1 MIKDIL
7 QCRKEHL
14 KFDVEVPGGGIMDVD
29 LYDELVFSEEDLMD
43 HLICQ
48 AGLMSWWTSISLR
61 LESQLRN
68 LKRQYEVWRS
78 PKYER
83 AQNYLSQEMKNPT
96 VKSIENFLRVRYKK
110 EYNQWQEEI
119 EKLESKLEF
128 VKVVPSL
135 FKEKGQMMVQ
145 AAKYK
150 TSEMFS
156 IHPFEEEEKEKDEVE
171 KLKRKL
177 SSGER
182 IEGKN

>member
-7 QCRKEHL
+7 QRRKEHL

-61 LESQLRN
+61 LESQLRG
-68 LKRQYEVWRS
+68 LKRQYERWYL

-83 AQNYLSQEMKNPT
+83 ARNYLYQEKKNPT
-96 VKSIENFLRVRYKK
+96 VKSIENCLKVMNSE
-110 EYNQWQEEI
+110 EYDQWQEEM

-128 VKVVPSL
+128 VKEIPSF

-145 AAKYK
+145 TAKYR

-156 IHPFEEEEKEKDEVE
+156 IHPFEEEEKEKDEAE

-177 SSGER
+177 SLSER
-182 IEGKN
+182 IEEKN